1 MPMKRPR
8 VLLPILIAAACV
20 LSACTQ
26 PNSTIYTGTATI
38 IGVDVS
44 QSASQ
49 VPQGTLGYKRAELGI
64 IPTDLGQC
72 YLEEKDEKKELHCP
86 PNISAKNSPD
96 VLMELYYPGIFTNGG
111 IYQRLAVGTDAVKQP
126 GAAALFVKAPDGSI
140 SPNAAAVIS
149 QATIAGQQ
157 EAKKVLSDAKIV
169 SDCVNSSGTFD
180 KTKLDKIADATGSE
194 LHPSVVALFKGATTP
209 AQLDKYLIDSG
220 EASHAMAAAINGN
233 GSLCQ

>member
-1 MPMKRPR
+1 MKRSCAFS
-8 VLLPILIAAACV
+8 PILVAAASACV

-49 VPQGTLGYKRAELGI
+49 IPQGTLGYKRAELGI

-72 YLEEKDEKKELHCP
+72 YADEDKRLHCP
-86 PNISAKNSPD
+86 DGITAKNSPD

-126 GAAALFVKAPDGSI
+126 GAAALFAKAPDGSI
-140 SPNAAAVIS
+140 DPNAAAVMS

-157 EAKKVLSDAKIV
+157 DAIDLQSAAERVTACASTNGALDTAKL
-169 SDCVNSSGTFD
+169 G
-180 KTKLDKIADATGSE
+180 KIADAVSPVIESNTINSIKQTTDAAG
-194 LHPSVVALFKGATTP
+194 LALRLKLYQQAT
-209 AQLDKYLIDSG
+209 
-220 EASHAMAAAINGN
+220 HAMSTAIKNDVT
-233 GSLCQ
+233 LCQ

>member
-1 MPMKRPR
+1 MKRPC
-8 VLLPILIAAACV
+8 VLPPILIAAASACV

-72 YLEEKDEKKELHCP
+72 RIDEKKEVHCP
-86 PNISAKNSPD
+86 PNISSKNSPD

-111 IYQRLAVGTDAVKQP
+111 IYQRLAVGTTAVQQP
-126 GAAALFVKAPDGSI
+126 GAAALFVKKPDGSI
-140 SPNAAAVIS
+140 DPNAAAVVS
-149 QATIAGQQ
+149 QATIAGQR
-157 EAKKVLSDAKIV
+157 EGTRVLSDAKIV
-169 SDCVNSSGTFD
+169 SNCVNSNGTFD
-180 KTKLDKIADATGSE
+180 KAKLDKITDAASSE
-194 LHPSVVALFKGATTP
+194 LDPSIVDLFKTTTTSDKLSKNLLGAQQAT
-209 AQLDKYLIDSG
+209 
-220 EASHAMAAAINGN
+220 HAMAAAITSN